1 MNAIEVRQT
10 EEFRVWLRDLRDDRA
25 VARIASRIRRLEF
38 GNIGDC
44 KTLGGGLMEIRI
56 DYGPGYRVYYVK
68 PGAVVV
74 ILLCGGDKRTQ
85 RRDIERARTLAKMV

>member
-44 KTLGGGLMEIRI
+44 KALGGGLMEIRI

-68 PGAVVV
+68 RGAVVV
-74 ILLCGGDKRTQ
+74 ILVCGGDKRTQ